1 MHGHQAWPRGPPGKE
16 RRAQACALHAGTL
29 NAEQMEGL
37 FSPVPF
43 GEVRTSALERI
54 AAPELAPVWDMFRSI
69 DPDKQAKVLLVG
81 YQP

>member
-1 MHGHQAWPRGPPGKE
+1 MD
-16 RRAQACALHAGTL
+16 RRDASALGFRAGTL

-43 GEVRTSALERI
+43 GEVRTSVMERI

-69 DPDKQAKVLLVG
+69 DPDKQAKVLLVSALAEALRHA
-81 YQP
+81 